1 MPRLRSGMFCR
12 ARQQGSRNCSAPRL
26 RNCVPHIGYP
36 SAKFASDEANWAKC
50 GHYTRPSMSETPE
63 HLLRPHVRPF
73 QPVGVER
80 DKQVGVGL
88 RDPMNLTG
96 RMMVVPPQALG
107 LVHSLQ
113 GEHTVQQISDATKIP
128 LEQLSQ
134 LVANLDE
141 SGLLWGPTFD
151 RLEREAM
158 ERTRAAGA
166 FPASGSKFAGDTR
179 DTAAAKIGSLLADA
193 EDAELGAGVL
203 GIIAPHLDLER
214 GGANYAAAYKVAAGA
229 PRPDR
234 VVVLGTNHFG
244 LGDGVVATRLGQD
257 SPFGI
262 VPTDA
267 ALADLLGR
275 ELGDRLFKDEA
286 DFLGEHSVQ
295 FHIPWIAHTLPGVPV
310 FAALVPDPMRAMIAD
325 DGARASFSEFRSALR
340 DAIGALAGRTLVVAS
355 ADLSH
360 VGPAFGDP
368 GPVGVQVRK
377 QVEEI
382 DRGLLAE
389 YASGDVEA
397 FIQSVRGAGNAT
409 RWCSV
414 GNMAAALF
422 ATGGSPELIQYG
434 QSPESLDPQGTAL
447 ITSAAMA
454 LMAD

>member
-1 MPRLRSGMFCR
+1 M
-12 ARQQGSRNCSAPRL
+12 N
-26 RNCVPHIGYP
+26 IGYP
-36 SAKFASDEANWAKC
+36 GLKFGTEGGICAFC
-50 GHYTRPSMSETPE
+50 GHYTRPPMSATPE

-107 LVHSLQ
+107 LIHSLQ
-113 GEHTVQQISDATKIP
+113 GEHTVDQIAEATKIP
-128 LEQLSQ
+128 SEQLTQ
-134 LVANLDE
+134 LIANLDE

-151 RLEREAM
+151 RLESEAM
-158 ERTRAAGA
+158 ERTRAARA
-166 FPASGSKFAGDTR
+166 FPASGSKFAGDTSE
-179 DTAAAKIGSLLADA
+179 AASQRIAGLLASA
-193 EDAELGAGVL
+193 EDAELGAGVV
-203 GIIAPHLDLER
+203 GIVAPHLDLDR
-214 GGANYAAAYKVAAGA
+214 GGANYAASYKVVMGA
-229 PRPDR
+229 TRPNR

-257 SPFGI
+257 SPFGV
-262 VPTDA
+262 VPCDV
-267 ALADLLGR
+267 ALADALGR

-310 FAALVPDPMRAMIAD
+310 FAALVPDPMRAMISD
-325 DGARASFSEFRSALR
+325 DGARASFSEFRGALR
-340 DAIGALAGRTLVVAS
+340 DAIRSMPGRTLVVAS

-368 GPVGVQVRK
+368 GPVGAQVRK

-382 DRGLLAE
+382 DRSLLAE
-389 YASGDVEA
+389 YASGDAEA

-422 ATGGSPELIQYG
+422 ATGGTPELIQYG

>member
-1 MPRLRSGMFCR
+1 
-12 ARQQGSRNCSAPRL
+12 
-26 RNCVPHIGYP
+26 
-36 SAKFASDEANWAKC
+36 
-50 GHYTRPSMSETPE
+50 
-63 HLLRPHVRPF
+63 
-73 QPVGVER
+73 
-80 DKQVGVGL
+80 
-88 RDPMNLTG
+88 MNLTG

-107 LVHSLQ
+107 LIHALQ
-113 GEHTVQQISDATKIP
+113 GEQT
-128 LEQLSQ
+128 LEQLSEASKVPVEQLQQ
-134 LVANLDE
+134 LVSNLDD

-179 DTAAAKIGSLLADA
+179 EAASERIGSLLSEA
-193 EDAELGAGVL
+193 EDAELGTGVL

-214 GGANYAAAYKVAAGA
+214 GGANYAAAYKVVAGA
-229 PRPDR
+229 ARPDR
-234 VVVLGTNHFG
+234 VIVLGTNHFG

-262 VPTDA
+262 IPSDPA
-267 ALADLLGR
+267 IAGLLER
-275 ELGDRLFKDEA
+275 ALGDRLFKDEA

-325 DGARASFSEFRSALR
+325 DGARASFAEFRAALR
-340 DAIGALAGRTLVVAS
+340 DAIASVSGRTLVVSS

-368 GPVGVQVRK
+368 GPVGAQVRK

-414 GNMAAALF
+414 GNMAVALS
-422 ATGGSPELIQYG
+422 ATEGTPELIQYG

>member
-1 MPRLRSGMFCR
+1 
-12 ARQQGSRNCSAPRL
+12 
-26 RNCVPHIGYP
+26 
-36 SAKFASDEANWAKC
+36 
-50 GHYTRPSMSETPE
+50 MSEIPE
-63 HLLRPHVRPF
+63 HLSRPHVRPF

-107 LVHSLQ
+107 LVHALQ
-113 GEHTVQQISDATKIP
+113 GEHTVEQISEAAKVP
-128 LEQLSQ
+128 VEQLRQ
-134 LVANLDE
+134 LVSNLDE

-166 FPASGSKFAGDTR
+166 FPASGSKFAGETR
-179 DTAAAKIGSLLADA
+179 EAATERIAALLGEA

-214 GGANYAAAYKVAAGA
+214 GGANYAAAYTVVAGA
-229 PRPDR
+229 TRPDR

-262 VPTDA
+262 VPSDSAIADA
-267 ALADLLGR
+267 LERA
-275 ELGDRLFKDEA
+275 LGDRLFKDEA

-325 DGARASFSEFRSALR
+325 DGARASFGEFRAALR
-340 DAIGALAGRTLVVAS
+340 DASASVPGRTLVVAS

-368 GPVGVQVRK
+368 GPVGAQVRK

-414 GNMAAALF
+414 GNMSAALF
-422 ATGGSPELIQYG
+422 ATQGTPELIQYG

>member
-1 MPRLRSGMFCR
+1 M
-12 ARQQGSRNCSAPRL
+12 AA
-26 RNCVPHIGYP
+26 
-36 SAKFASDEANWAKC
+36 
-50 GHYTRPSMSETPE
+50 TPD
-63 HLLRPHVRPF
+63 HLDRPHVRPF

-96 RMMVVPPQALG
+96 RMMVVPPHALG
-107 LVHSLQ
+107 LIHSLQ
-113 GEHTVQQISDATKIP
+113 GEHTLAEIAETTKVP
-128 LEQLSQ
+128 LDQLTQ

-151 RLEREAM
+151 RLEQEAM

-166 FPASGSKFAGDTR
+166 FPAAGSKVAGDTR
-179 DTAAAKIGSLLADA
+179 DAAGQRLSGLLAEA
-193 EDAELGAGVL
+193 EDPELGAGVV
-203 GIIAPHLDLER
+203 GIVAPHLDLDR
-214 GGANYAAAYKVAAGA
+214 GGANYAASYKAVMGA
-229 PRPDR
+229 TRPAR
-234 VVVLGTNHFG
+234 VVILGTNHFG

-262 VPTDA
+262 VPSDGQMADA
-267 ALADLLGR
+267 LVR
-275 ELGDRLFKDEA
+275 TLGDRLFKDEA

-295 FHIPWIAHTLPGVPV
+295 FHIPWIAHVLPGVPA

-325 DGARASFSEFRSALR
+325 DGARASFAEFRVALR
-340 DAIGALAGRTLVVAS
+340 DAIKSMPGRTLVVAS

-360 VGPAFGDP
+360 VGPVFGDP
-368 GPVGVQVRK
+368 GPVGAQVRK

-389 YASGDVEA
+389 YASGDSEA
-397 FIQSVRGAGNAT
+397 FIQSVRGGGNAT

-422 ATGGSPELIQYG
+422 ATGGTPELIQYG
-434 QSPESLDPQGTAL
+434 QSPESLDPQGSAL
-447 ITSAAMA
+447 ITSAAIA
-454 LMAD
+454 LMAE

>member
-1 MPRLRSGMFCR
+1 MT
-12 ARQQGSRNCSAPRL
+12 A
-26 RNCVPHIGYP
+26 
-36 SAKFASDEANWAKC
+36 
-50 GHYTRPSMSETPE
+50 TPE
-63 HLLRPHVRPF
+63 HLARPHVRPF

-96 RMMVVPPQALG
+96 RMMVVPPQAVG
-107 LVHSLQ
+107 LIHSLQ
-113 GEHTVQQISDATKIP
+113 GEHTVEQISELSKVP
-128 LEQLSQ
+128 VEQLRQ

-158 ERTRAAGA
+158 DRTRAAGA
-166 FPASGSKFAGDTR
+166 FPAAGSKFAGDTR
-179 DTAAAKIGSLLADA
+179 EAAAKTIGTLLAEA
-193 EDAELGAGVL
+193 EDAELGTGVV
-203 GIIAPHLDLER
+203 GIVAPHLDLER
-214 GGANYAAAYKVAAGA
+214 GGANYAAAYKVVLGAA
-229 PRPDR
+229 RPDR
-234 VVVLGTNHFG
+234 VVLLGTNHFG

-257 SPFGI
+257 SPLGT
-262 VPTDA
+262 VPSDV
-267 ALADLLGR
+267 ALADLLDR
-275 ELGDRLFKDEA
+275 ALGDRLFKDEA

-295 FHIPWIAHTLPGVPV
+295 FHIPWIAHTLPGVPA

-325 DGARASFSEFRSALR
+325 DGARASFAEFRQALR
-340 DAIGALAGRTLVVAS
+340 NALSSLPGRTLVVAS

-368 GPVGVQVRK
+368 GPVGAQVRK

-389 YASGDVEA
+389 FASGDSEA
-397 FIQSVRGAGNAT
+397 FIQSVRGTGNAT

-422 ATGGSPELIQYG
+422 VTGGTPELIQYG
-434 QSPESLDPQGTAL
+434 QSPESLDPQGAAL

-454 LMAD
+454 LMRD

>member
-1 MPRLRSGMFCR
+1 M
-12 ARQQGSRNCSAPRL
+12 A
-26 RNCVPHIGYP
+26 
-36 SAKFASDEANWAKC
+36 
-50 GHYTRPSMSETPE
+50 ETPE
-63 HLLRPHVRPF
+63 HLSRPHVRPF

-107 LVHSLQ
+107 LIHSLQ
-113 GEHTVQQISDATKIP
+113 GDQTVEQIADATKIP
-128 LEQLSQ
+128 LEQLTQ

-158 ERTRAAGA
+158 DRARAAGA
-166 FPASGSKFAGDTR
+166 FPASGSKFAGDSHDDASKR
-179 DTAAAKIGSLLADA
+179 MDALLKDA
-193 EDAELGAGVL
+193 EDAELGADVL
-203 GIIAPHLDLER
+203 GIVAPHLDLDR
-214 GGANYAAAYKVAAGA
+214 GGTNYAAAYRVVMGA
-229 PRPDR
+229 HRPDR

-262 VPTDA
+262 VASDPAMADA
-267 ALADLLGR
+267 LES

-286 DFLGEHSVQ
+286 DFLGEHSIQ
-295 FHIPWIAHTLPGVPV
+295 FHIPWIARTLPGVPV
-310 FAALVPDPMRAMIAD
+310 LAALVPDPMRAMIAD
-325 DGARASFSEFRSALR
+325 DGARATYAEFRSALKSAVR
-340 DAIGALAGRTLVVAS
+340 GLPGRTLIVAS

-368 GPVGVQVRK
+368 GPVGAQVRR

-414 GNMAAALF
+414 GNMAATLF
-422 ATGGSPELIQYG
+422 ATEGRPELIQYG
-434 QSPESLDPQGTAL
+434 QSPESLDPQGSAL

>member
-1 MPRLRSGMFCR
+1 MP
-12 ARQQGSRNCSAPRL
+12 
-26 RNCVPHIGYP
+26 
-36 SAKFASDEANWAKC
+36 
-50 GHYTRPSMSETPE
+50 ETQE
-63 HLLRPHVRPF
+63 HLNRPHVRPF
-73 QPVGVER
+73 QPVGIEK

-107 LVHSLQ
+107 LIHGLQ
-113 GEHTVQQISDATKIP
+113 GEQTLEQIADATKVP
-128 LEQLSQ
+128 LDQLTQ
-134 LVANLDE
+134 LVTNLDE

-166 FPASGSKFAGDTR
+166 FPASGSKFAGETKD
-179 DTAAAKIGSLLADA
+179 AASAKLSSLLAQA
-193 EDAELGAGVL
+193 EDAELGAGVV
-203 GIIAPHLDLER
+203 GIVAPHLDLER
-214 GGANYAAAYKVAAGA
+214 GGANYAASYKALADLK
-229 PRPDR
+229 RPDR

-262 VPTDA
+262 VRSDD
-267 ALADLLGR
+267 ALADLLER
-275 ELGDRLFKDEA
+275 ALGDRLFRDEA

-295 FHIPWIAHTLPGVPV
+295 FHIPWIAHMMPGVPV

-325 DGARASFSEFRSALR
+325 DGARASFGEFRGALR
-340 DAIGALAGRTLVVAS
+340 DAIGALPGKTIVVAS

-368 GPVGVQVRK
+368 GPVGAQVRK

-397 FIQSVRGAGNAT
+397 FIQSVRGAGNST

-414 GNMAAALF
+414 GNMAAAMF
-422 ATGGSPELIQYG
+422 ATGGTPELIQYG

-447 ITSAAMA
+447 ITSAAIA

>member
-1 MPRLRSGMFCR
+1 
-12 ARQQGSRNCSAPRL
+12 
-26 RNCVPHIGYP
+26 
-36 SAKFASDEANWAKC
+36 
-50 GHYTRPSMSETPE
+50 MSEIPE
-63 HLLRPHVRPF
+63 HLSRPHVRPF

-107 LVHSLQ
+107 LVHALQ
-113 GEHTVQQISDATKIP
+113 GEHTVEQISEATKVP
-128 LEQLSQ
+128 VEQLRQ
-134 LVANLDE
+134 LVSNLDE

-166 FPASGSKFAGDTR
+166 FPASGSKFAGETR
-179 DTAAAKIGSLLADA
+179 EAATERIGALLGEA

-214 GGANYAAAYKVAAGA
+214 GGANYAAAYTVVAGA
-229 PRPDR
+229 TRPDR

-262 VPTDA
+262 VPSDSAMADA
-267 ALADLLGR
+267 LERA
-275 ELGDRLFKDEA
+275 LGDRLFKDEA

-325 DGARASFSEFRSALR
+325 DGARASFAEFRVALR
-340 DAIGALAGRTLVVAS
+340 DAIASVPGRTLVVAS

-368 GPVGVQVRK
+368 GPVGAQVRK

-389 YASGDVEA
+389 YASGDAEA

-414 GNMAAALF
+414 GNMSAALF
-422 ATGGSPELIQYG
+422 ATQGTPELIQYG

>member
-1 MPRLRSGMFCR
+1 M
-12 ARQQGSRNCSAPRL
+12 A
-26 RNCVPHIGYP
+26 
-36 SAKFASDEANWAKC
+36 
-50 GHYTRPSMSETPE
+50 ETPE
-63 HLLRPHVRPF
+63 HLSRPHVRPF

-107 LVHSLQ
+107 LVHALQ
-113 GEHTVQQISDATKIP
+113 GEHTVEQISEATKVP
-128 LEQLSQ
+128 VEQLRQ

-158 ERTRAAGA
+158 ERTRTAGA
-166 FPASGSKFAGDTR
+166 FPASGSKFAGETR
-179 DTAAAKIGSLLADA
+179 EAASERIGALLREA

-214 GGANYAAAYKVAAGA
+214 GGANYAAAYMVVAGA
-229 PRPDR
+229 TRPDR

-262 VPTDA
+262 VPSDSAMADA
-267 ALADLLGR
+267 LER
-275 ELGDRLFKDEA
+275 SLGDRLFKDEA

-325 DGARASFSEFRSALR
+325 DGARASFAEFRVALR
-340 DAIGALAGRTLVVAS
+340 DAIAAIPGRTLVVAS

-368 GPVGVQVRK
+368 GPVGAQVRK

-414 GNMAAALF
+414 GNMSAALF
-422 ATGGSPELIQYG
+422 ATQGTPELIQYG

>member
-1 MPRLRSGMFCR
+1 
-12 ARQQGSRNCSAPRL
+12 
-26 RNCVPHIGYP
+26 
-36 SAKFASDEANWAKC
+36 
-50 GHYTRPSMSETPE
+50 MSETPE
-63 HLLRPHVRPF
+63 HLSRPHVRPF

-107 LVHSLQ
+107 LVHALQ
-113 GEHTVQQISDATKIP
+113 GEHTVEQISEATKVP
-128 LEQLSQ
+128 LEQLRQ
-134 LVANLDE
+134 LVSNLDE

-166 FPASGSKFAGDTR
+166 FPASGSKFAGETR
-179 DTAAAKIGSLLADA
+179 EAATERIGALLRDA

-214 GGANYAAAYKVAAGA
+214 GGANYAAAYTVVAGA
-229 PRPDR
+229 ARPDR

-262 VPTDA
+262 VPSDSAIADA
-267 ALADLLGR
+267 LER
-275 ELGDRLFKDEA
+275 TLGDRLFKDEA

-325 DGARASFSEFRSALR
+325 DGARASFAEFRAALR
-340 DAIGALAGRTLVVAS
+340 DAIAAIPGRTLVVAS

-368 GPVGVQVRK
+368 GPVGAQVRK

-422 ATGGSPELIQYG
+422 ATQGTPELIQYG

>member
-1 MPRLRSGMFCR
+1 M
-12 ARQQGSRNCSAPRL
+12 
-26 RNCVPHIGYP
+26 
-36 SAKFASDEANWAKC
+36 SD
-50 GHYTRPSMSETPE
+50 TPD
-63 HLLRPHVRPF
+63 HLSRPHVRPF

-113 GEHTVQQISDATKIP
+113 GEHTVEQISDATKVP
-128 LEQLSQ
+128 LEQLRQ
-134 LVANLDE
+134 LVTNLDE

-158 ERTRAAGA
+158 DRTRTAGA

-179 DTAAAKIGSLLADA
+179 EAASERIGALLQEA
-193 EDAELGAGVL
+193 EDAELGSGVL
-203 GIIAPHLDLER
+203 GIVAPHLDLDR
-214 GGANYAAAYKVAAGA
+214 GGANYAAAYKVIAGA
-229 PRPDR
+229 SRPDR

-262 VPTDA
+262 IPSDVALSDA
-267 ALADLLGR
+267 LER
-275 ELGDRLFKDEA
+275 VLGDRLFKDEA

-295 FHIPWIAHTLPGVPV
+295 FHIPWIAHVLPGVPV

-325 DGARASFSEFRSALR
+325 DGARASFSEFRGALR
-340 DAIGALAGRTLVVAS
+340 DALNAMPGRTLVVAS

-368 GPVGVQVRK
+368 GPVGAQVRK

-389 YASGDVEA
+389 YASADVEA

-414 GNMAAALF
+414 GNMATAL
-422 ATGGSPELIQYG
+422 AVTGGTPELIQYS
-434 QSPESLDPQGTAL
+434 QSPESLDPQGSAL

>member
-1 MPRLRSGMFCR
+1 M
-12 ARQQGSRNCSAPRL
+12 A
-26 RNCVPHIGYP
+26 
-36 SAKFASDEANWAKC
+36 
-50 GHYTRPSMSETPE
+50 ETSE

-73 QPVGVER
+73 QPVGVEK

-107 LVHSLQ
+107 LIHSLQ
-113 GEHTVQQISDATKIP
+113 GDQTVEQISDATKIP
-128 LEQLSQ
+128 LDQLRQ
-134 LVANLDE
+134 LVTNLDD
-141 SGLLWGPTFD
+141 SGLLWGPTFE

-166 FPASGSKFAGDTR
+166 FPASGSKFAGESRDEATR
-179 DTAAAKIGSLLADA
+179 RLDALLKDA
-193 EDAELGAGVL
+193 EDAELGPDVR
-203 GIIAPHLDLER
+203 GIVAPHLDLER
-214 GGANYAAAYKVAAGA
+214 GGANYAAAYRTVMGA
-229 PRPDR
+229 TRPDR
-234 VVVLGTNHFG
+234 IVVLGTNHFG
-244 LGDGVVATRLGQD
+244 LGDGIVATRLGQD
-257 SPFGI
+257 SPFGA
-262 VPTDA
+262 VASDA
-267 ALADLLGR
+267 ALADALER

-286 DFLGEHSVQ
+286 DFLGEHSIQ

-310 FAALVPDPMRAMIAD
+310 FAALVPDPMRALIAD
-325 DGARASFSEFRSALR
+325 DGARATYAEFRGALKSALQS
-340 DAIGALAGRTLVVAS
+340 LPGRTLVVAS

-368 GPVGVQVRK
+368 GPVGAQVRK

-389 YASGDVEA
+389 YASGDVQA

-414 GNMAAALF
+414 GNMATALF
-422 ATGGSPELIQYG
+422 VTGGTPELIQYA
-434 QSPESLDPQGTAL
+434 QSPEDLDPQGSAL

-454 LMAD
+454 LMAS

>member
-1 MPRLRSGMFCR
+1 M
-12 ARQQGSRNCSAPRL
+12 SA
-26 RNCVPHIGYP
+26 I
-36 SAKFASDEANWAKC
+36 
-50 GHYTRPSMSETPE
+50 PE
-63 HLLRPHVRPF
+63 HLARPHVRPF

-96 RMMVVPPQALG
+96 RMMVVPPQAVG
-107 LVHSLQ
+107 LIHSLQ
-113 GEHTVQQISDATKIP
+113 GEHTVEQVSELTKVP
-128 LEQLSQ
+128 VDQLRQ

-158 ERTRAAGA
+158 DRTRAAGA

-179 DTAAAKIGSLLADA
+179 ETASTTLAKLLAEA
-193 EDAELGAGVL
+193 EDAELGSGVV

-214 GGANYAAAYKVAAGA
+214 GGANYAAAYKAVLGA
-229 PRPDR
+229 DRPDR
-234 VVVLGTNHFG
+234 VVLLGTNHFG

-257 SPFGI
+257 SPFGV
-262 VPTDA
+262 VPSDV
-267 ALADLLGR
+267 ALADLLDR
-275 ELGDRLFKDEA
+275 ALGDRLFKDEA

-295 FHIPWIAHTLPGVPV
+295 FHIPWIAHTLPGVPA

-325 DGARASFSEFRSALR
+325 DGARASFAEFRQALR
-340 DAIGALAGRTLVVAS
+340 TALASLPGHTLVVAS

-368 GPVGVQVRK
+368 GPVGAQVRK

-422 ATGGSPELIQYG
+422 VTGGTPELIQYG
-434 QSPESLDPQGTAL
+434 QSPESLDPQGAAL

-454 LMAD
+454 LMRD

>member
-1 MPRLRSGMFCR
+1 
-12 ARQQGSRNCSAPRL
+12 
-26 RNCVPHIGYP
+26 
-36 SAKFASDEANWAKC
+36 
-50 GHYTRPSMSETPE
+50 MSEIPE
-63 HLLRPHVRPF
+63 HLSRPHVRPF

-107 LVHSLQ
+107 LVHALQ
-113 GEHTVQQISDATKIP
+113 GEHTVEQISEATKVP
-128 LEQLSQ
+128 VEQLRQ
-134 LVANLDE
+134 LVSNLDE

-166 FPASGSKFAGDTR
+166 FPASGSKFAGETR
-179 DTAAAKIGSLLADA
+179 EAATERIAALLGEA
-193 EDAELGAGVL
+193 EDAELGASVL

-214 GGANYAAAYKVAAGA
+214 GGANYAAAYTVVAGA
-229 PRPDR
+229 TRPDR

-262 VPTDA
+262 VPSDSAIADA
-267 ALADLLGR
+267 LERA
-275 ELGDRLFKDEA
+275 LGDRLFKDEA

-310 FAALVPDPMRAMIAD
+310 FAALVPDPMRSMIAD
-325 DGARASFSEFRSALR
+325 DGARASFAEFRVALR
-340 DAIGALAGRTLVVAS
+340 DAIASVPGRTLVVAS

-368 GPVGVQVRK
+368 GPVGAQVRK

-389 YASGDVEA
+389 YASGDAEA

-414 GNMAAALF
+414 GNMSAALF
-422 ATGGSPELIQYG
+422 ATQGTPELIQYG

>member
-1 MPRLRSGMFCR
+1 MGGTTL
-12 ARQQGSRNCSAPRL
+12 
-26 RNCVPHIGYP
+26 
-36 SAKFASDEANWAKC
+36 D
-50 GHYTRPSMSETPE
+50 PSMSDLPE
-63 HLLRPHVRPF
+63 HLYRPHVRPF
-73 QPVGVER
+73 QPVGVEK

-107 LVHSLQ
+107 LIQSLQ
-113 GEHTVQQISDATKIP
+113 GEHS
-128 LEQLSQ
+128 LEQIAEAVKAPIDQLRQ

-141 SGLLWGPTFD
+141 SGMLWGPTFE

-158 ERTRAAGA
+158 DKARAAGA
-166 FPASGSKFAGDTR
+166 LPATGSKLAGETR
-179 DTAAAKIGSLLADA
+179 DAAEARISALLADA
-193 EDAELGAGVL
+193 EDAELGSGVL
-203 GIIAPHLDLER
+203 GIVAPHLDLDR
-214 GGANYAAAYKVAAGA
+214 GGANYAAAYKVVCGAGA
-229 PRPDR
+229 PDR

-257 SPFGI
+257 SPLGM
-262 VPTDA
+262 VASDA
-267 ALADLLGR
+267 ALADTLER
-275 ELGDRLFKDEA
+275 ALGDRLFKDEA

-310 FAALVPDPMRAMIAD
+310 FAALVPDPMRAMISD
-325 DGARASFSEFRSALR
+325 DGARASFQEFRVALR
-340 DAIGALAGRTLVVAS
+340 DAIKSMRGRTLVVAS

-368 GPVGVQVRK
+368 GPVGAQVRR
-377 QVEEI
+377 QIEEI

-389 YASGDVEA
+389 FASGDMEA
-397 FIQSVRGAGNAT
+397 FIQAIRGGGNAT

-422 ATGGSPELIQYG
+422 ATGGTPELIQYS

-454 LMAD
+454 IMAD

>member
-1 MPRLRSGMFCR
+1 M
-12 ARQQGSRNCSAPRL
+12 L
-26 RNCVPHIGYP
+26 RNCATHIGYA
-36 SAKFASDEANWAKC
+36 SAKFAQDDGNWANC
-50 GHYTRPSMSETPE
+50 RHYTRPSMSETPE

-73 QPVGVER
+73 QPVGVEK

-96 RMMVVPPQALG
+96 RMMVVPPQAVA
-107 LVHSLQ
+107 LVHSFQ
-113 GEHTVQQISDATKIP
+113 GEHTVHQISEATKIP
-128 LEQLSQ
+128 IEQLSQ

-166 FPASGSKFAGDTR
+166 FPAAGSKFAGDTR
-179 DTAAAKIGSLLADA
+179 DAAAARIGSLLADA
-193 EDAELGAGVL
+193 EDPELGAGVL

-214 GGANYAAAYKVAAGA
+214 GGINYAAAYKAALGA

-257 SPFGI
+257 SPFGV
-262 VPTDA
+262 VPSDA

-295 FHIPWIAHTLPGVPV
+295 FHMPWIAHTLPGVPV

-340 DAIGALAGRTLVVAS
+340 DAIGALPGRTLVVAS

-368 GPVGVQVRK
+368 GPVGAQVRK

-389 YASGDVEA
+389 YASGDMEA

-422 ATGGSPELIQYG
+422 ATAGAPELIQYG

>member
-1 MPRLRSGMFCR
+1 
-12 ARQQGSRNCSAPRL
+12 
-26 RNCVPHIGYP
+26 
-36 SAKFASDEANWAKC
+36 
-50 GHYTRPSMSETPE
+50 MSETPE

-360 VGPAFGDP
+360 VGPAFGDT

>member
-1 MPRLRSGMFCR
+1 M
-12 ARQQGSRNCSAPRL
+12 
-26 RNCVPHIGYP
+26 HIGYP
-36 SAKFASDEANWAKC
+36 NRKFARERRIPTNSR
-50 GHYTRPSMSETPE
+50 HYTRPPMSETPD
-63 HLLRPHVRPF
+63 HLARPHVRPF

-113 GEHTVQQISDATKIP
+113 GEHTVEQISEATKIP
-128 LEQLSQ
+128 LDQLKQ

-179 DTAAAKIGSLLADA
+179 EAAAEKVGSLLAEA
-193 EDAELGAGVL
+193 EDAELGQGVR

-214 GGANYAAAYKVAAGA
+214 GGANYAAAYKVLAGIA
-229 PRPDR
+229 RPDR
-234 VVVLGTNHFG
+234 VVLLGTNHFG

-262 VPTDA
+262 VHSDA
-267 ALADLLGR
+267 AIADMLGR

-325 DGARASFSEFRSALR
+325 DGARASFAEFRTALR
-340 DAIGALAGRTLVVAS
+340 DAIKAMPGRTLVIAS

-368 GPVGVQVRK
+368 GPVGAQVRK

-389 YASGDVEA
+389 YASGDAEA
-397 FIQSVRGAGNAT
+397 FLQSVRGAGNAT

-414 GNMAAALF
+414 GNMTTAL
-422 ATGGSPELIQYG
+422 AVTGGTPELIQYS
-434 QSPESLDPQGTAL
+434 QSPESLDPQGAAL

>member
-1 MPRLRSGMFCR
+1 
-12 ARQQGSRNCSAPRL
+12 
-26 RNCVPHIGYP
+26 
-36 SAKFASDEANWAKC
+36 
-50 GHYTRPSMSETPE
+50 
-63 HLLRPHVRPF
+63 
-73 QPVGVER
+73 
-80 DKQVGVGL
+80 
-88 RDPMNLTG
+88 MNLTG

-107 LVHSLQ
+107 LIHSLQ
-113 GEHTVQQISDATKIP
+113 GEHTVDQISEATKVP
-128 LEQLSQ
+128 LDQLKQ

-151 RLEREAM
+151 RLEHEAM
-158 ERTRAAGA
+158 DRTRSAGA

-179 DTAAAKIGSLLADA
+179 EDASQKIGSLLADA

-214 GGANYAAAYKVAAGA
+214 GGANYAAAYTVVRGA
-229 PRPDR
+229 TRPDR

-262 VPTDA
+262 VPSDT
-267 ALADLLGR
+267 ALADMLGR

-325 DGARASFSEFRSALR
+325 DGARASYAEFRGALR
-340 DAIGALAGRTLVVAS
+340 DAIKAMPGRTLVVAS

-368 GPVGVQVRK
+368 GPVGAQVRK

-389 YASGDVEA
+389 FASGDVEA

-409 RWCSV
+409 RWCSI
-414 GNMAAALF
+414 GNMSAALVV
-422 ATGGSPELIQYG
+422 TGGTPELIQYG

>member
-1 MPRLRSGMFCR
+1 
-12 ARQQGSRNCSAPRL
+12 
-26 RNCVPHIGYP
+26 
-36 SAKFASDEANWAKC
+36 
-50 GHYTRPSMSETPE
+50 MSENPE

-107 LVHSLQ
+107 LIHSLQ
-113 GEHTVQQISDATKIP
+113 GEHTVDQISEATKVP
-128 LEQLSQ
+128 LDQLKQ

-151 RLEREAM
+151 RLEHEAM
-158 ERTRAAGA
+158 DRTRSAGA

-179 DTAAAKIGSLLADA
+179 EDASQKIGSLLADA

-214 GGANYAAAYKVAAGA
+214 GGANYAAAYTVVRGA
-229 PRPDR
+229 TRPDR

-262 VPTDA
+262 VPSDT
-267 ALADLLGR
+267 ALADMLGR

-325 DGARASFSEFRSALR
+325 DGARASYAEFRGALR
-340 DAIGALAGRTLVVAS
+340 DAIKAMPGRTLVVAS

-368 GPVGVQVRK
+368 GPVGAQVRK

-389 YASGDVEA
+389 FASGDVEA

-409 RWCSV
+409 RWCSI
-414 GNMAAALF
+414 GNMSAALVV
-422 ATGGSPELIQYG
+422 TGGTPELIQYG

>member
-1 MPRLRSGMFCR
+1 MLD
-12 ARQQGSRNCSAPRL
+12 
-26 RNCVPHIGYP
+26 V
-36 SAKFASDEANWAKC
+36 
-50 GHYTRPSMSETPE
+50 PE
-63 HLLRPHVRPF
+63 HRRRPHVRPF
-73 QPVGVER
+73 QPVGVEK

-113 GEHTVQQISDATKIP
+113 GDHTVDQISEATKIP
-128 LEQLSQ
+128 LDQLTQ

-151 RLEREAM
+151 RLESEAM

-179 DTAAAKIGSLLADA
+179 EAATGRIGSLLAEA
-193 EDAELGAGVL
+193 EDAELGQGVL

-214 GGANYAAAYKVAAGA
+214 GGANYAAAYKVLAGIE
-229 PRPDR
+229 RPDR
-234 VVVLGTNHFG
+234 IVLLGTNHFG

-262 VPTDA
+262 VPSDSA
-267 ALADLLGR
+267 MADVLGR
-275 ELGDRLFKDEA
+275 DLGDRLFKDEA

-325 DGARASFSEFRSALR
+325 DGARASFAEFRTSLR
-340 DAIGALAGRTLVVAS
+340 DAIKAIPGRTLVIAS

-368 GPVGVQVRK
+368 GPVGAQVRK

-389 YASGDVEA
+389 YASGDGEA
-397 FIQSVRGAGNAT
+397 FIQSVRGTGNAT

-414 GNMAAALF
+414 GNMATAL
-422 ATGGSPELIQYG
+422 AVTGGTPELIQYS
-434 QSPESLDPQGTAL
+434 QSPEALDPQGAAL
-447 ITSAAMA
+447 ISSAAMA

>member
-1 MPRLRSGMFCR
+1 
-12 ARQQGSRNCSAPRL
+12 
-26 RNCVPHIGYP
+26 
-36 SAKFASDEANWAKC
+36 
-50 GHYTRPSMSETPE
+50 MSEIPD
-63 HLLRPHVRPF
+63 HLARPHVRPF

-113 GEHTVQQISDATKIP
+113 GEHTVEQISETTKIP
-128 LEQLSQ
+128 LDQLRQ
-134 LVANLDE
+134 LVTNLDE

-158 ERTRAAGA
+158 ERTHAAGA

-179 DTAAAKIGSLLADA
+179 EAAVDKIGSLLAEA
-193 EDAELGAGVL
+193 EDAELGQGVV

-214 GGANYAAAYKVAAGA
+214 GGANYAAAYKVLGGVG
-229 PRPDR
+229 RPDR
-234 VVVLGTNHFG
+234 VVLLGTNHFG

-257 SPFGI
+257 SPFGV
-262 VPTDA
+262 VPSDA
-267 ALADLLGR
+267 ALADFLGR

-295 FHIPWIAHTLPGVPV
+295 FHIPWIAHTMPKVPV

-325 DGARASFSEFRSALR
+325 DGARASFTEFRTALR
-340 DAIGALAGRTLVVAS
+340 DAIKSVPGRTLVIAS

-368 GPVGVQVRK
+368 GPVGAQVRK

-389 YASGDVEA
+389 YASGDSEA
-397 FIQSVRGAGNAT
+397 FIQSVRGTGNAT

-414 GNMAAALF
+414 GNMAAALSV
-422 ATGGSPELIQYG
+422 TGGTPELIQYG
-434 QSPESLDPQGTAL
+434 QSPESLDPQGAAL
-447 ITSAAMA
+447 ISSAALA
-454 LMAD
+454 LMAE

>member
-1 MPRLRSGMFCR
+1 
-12 ARQQGSRNCSAPRL
+12 
-26 RNCVPHIGYP
+26 
-36 SAKFASDEANWAKC
+36 
-50 GHYTRPSMSETPE
+50 MSEITE

-107 LVHSLQ
+107 LIHSLQ
-113 GEHTVQQISDATKIP
+113 GEHTVDQISEATKVP
-128 LEQLSQ
+128 LDQLKQ

-158 ERTRAAGA
+158 ERTRSAGA

-179 DTAAAKIGSLLADA
+179 EAATQTIGSLLAAA
-193 EDAELGAGVL
+193 EDAELGSGVL
-203 GIIAPHLDLER
+203 GIVAPHLDLER
-214 GGANYAAAYKVAAGA
+214 GGANYAAAYTVVAGA
-229 PRPDR
+229 ARPDR
-234 VVVLGTNHFG
+234 VVLLGTNHFG

-257 SPFGI
+257 SPFGV
-262 VPTDA
+262 VPSDA

-310 FAALVPDPMRAMIAD
+310 LAALVPDPMRAMIAD
-325 DGARASFSEFRSALR
+325 DGARASYAEFRAALR
-340 DAIGALAGRTLVVAS
+340 DAITSMPGRTLVIAS

-368 GPVGVQVRK
+368 GPVGAQVRK

-389 YASGDVEA
+389 YASGDIEA
-397 FIQSVRGAGNAT
+397 FLQSVRGGGNAT

-414 GNMAAALF
+414 GNMSAALF
-422 ATGGSPELIQYG
+422 ATGGTPELIQYG
-434 QSPESLDPQGTAL
+434 QSPESLDPQGAAL

-454 LMAD
+454 IMAD